1 MGLLLEH
8 HVVQQAHR
16 TSDRVHRRLV
26 SGGSNHFWSNF
37 KKRRLYLV
45 DHKGTCKDSRSRQNK
60 YRKFFT
66 NKR

>member
-1 MGLLLEH
+1 MGLLLGQK
-8 HVVQQAHR
+8 VVSQANR
-16 TSDRVHRRLV
+16 TSERVHRRLGF
-26 SGGSNHFWSNF
+26 GGSNHFWSNF

-66 NKR
+66 NK